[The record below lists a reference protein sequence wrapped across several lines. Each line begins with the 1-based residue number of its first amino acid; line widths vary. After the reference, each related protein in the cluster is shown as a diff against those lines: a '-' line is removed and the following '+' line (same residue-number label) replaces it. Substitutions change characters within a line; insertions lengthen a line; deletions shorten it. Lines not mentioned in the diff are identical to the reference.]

1 MDAFGFNIVSE
12 KQETVQ
18 IPEEIQQL
26 AKQRWEAKVAKDWEL
41 ADQLRSELTDKGWK
55 IKDAKDGFELA
66 KVAD

>member
-1 MDAFGFNIVSE
+1 MEV
-12 KQETVQ
+12 
-18 IPEEIQQL
+18 PEEIQQL